1 MSEKQEPKV
10 LIAIPMMHYVDAQFF
25 RSILGLR
32 KVGVMEIGIE
42 VDSLVYEARNRLT
55 ITALDKE
62 YDYMLFLDS
71 DMVFQRDLLERL
83 MADMKGGKEFVCGL
97 AFKRRLPTT
106 PVILKSI
113 EWMPGNKEHGIQHH
127 VEYFED
133 YPRDSLFEIGGC
145 GFGCVL
151 IKTSAILEL
160 AQYFGMSPFTPM
172 PYLGEDYSFCWRMK
186 QIGKKMWCDSSVKL
200 GHVGQHIYTEEDYLK
215 QQAEKKESGSRIQV
229 SEHSSGISA
238 EIPGSENFEDW
249 ESSANGDR
257 TLSRDPQEG
266 TVPVRTG
273 GGREG

>member
-1 MSEKQEPKV
+1 MSDEPKV

-25 RSILGLR
+25 KSILGLR
-32 KVGVMEIGIE
+32 KVGQMEIGIE

-55 ITALDKE
+55 FMALEKG

-71 DMVFQRDLLERL
+71 DMVFEADMLDRL
-83 MADMKGGKEFVCGL
+83 MRDMKDGKQLVSAL

-106 PVILKSI
+106 PVILKSVD
-113 EWMPGNKEHGIQHH
+113 WKPGTKTEPISHH

-151 IKTSAILEL
+151 IKTDLILEV
-160 AQYFGMSPFTPM
+160 ARYFGMSPFTPM
-172 PYLGEDYSFCWRMK
+172 PYLGEDYSFCWRVT

-215 QQAEKKESGSRIQV
+215 QREEK
-229 SEHSSGISA
+229 
-238 EIPGSENFEDW
+238 
-249 ESSANGDR
+249 
-257 TLSRDPQEG
+257 
-266 TVPVRTG
+266 
-273 GGREG
+273 